1 MRSQDLMKTAVVT
14 VRPNARVQEV
24 ARQMRAHNVGFVPVC
39 NEHGR
44 VEGVVTDRDIACRVV
59 ADGRS
64 FDAPV
69 SDCMSS
75 EHIVTVRPNDDVAR
89 VQQEMGSNHVS
100 RVLVCD
106 DHGVLKG
113 VISLSDVAQ
122 VVDASQCAHTLKRVT
137 TRETEPV

>member
-1 MRSQDLMKTAVVT
+1 MKTTMVT

-24 ARQMRAHNVGFVPVC
+24 ARQMRTHNVGFVPVC
-39 NEHGR
+39 NEHGK

-64 FDAPV
+64 VDAPV
-69 SDCMSS
+69 SECMSS
-75 EHIVTVRPNDDVAR
+75 EHIVTLHPDDDLAR
-89 VQQEMGSNHVS
+89 VQQEMGAHRVS

-113 VISLSDVAQ
+113 VVSLSDVAQ
-122 VVDASQCAHTLKRVT
+122 VADPSQCAHTLKRVT
-137 TRETEPV
+137 SREYEPA